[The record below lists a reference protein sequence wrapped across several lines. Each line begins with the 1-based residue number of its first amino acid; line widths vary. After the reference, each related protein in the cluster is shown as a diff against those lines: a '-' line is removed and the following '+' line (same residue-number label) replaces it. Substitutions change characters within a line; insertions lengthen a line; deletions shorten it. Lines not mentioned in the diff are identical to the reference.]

1 MRLNILRGYRRRSA
15 PDLWRLG
22 VDAREVML
30 ARISR
35 GLSGRLSAAEARRM
49 VLEKQSAGIRAHC
62 AYMQW
67 LFSGEPA
74 AANQAVLD
82 IYHRAVR
89 SNRKRLSRRRW
100 PWPIG

>member
-1 MRLNILRGYRRRSA
+1 MRLNMLPRFRRKGA
-15 PDLWRLG
+15 PDLWQLG

-35 GLSGRLSAAEARRM
+35 GLTGRLSAAEARRM
-49 VLEKQSAGIRAHC
+49 VLEKQSAGIRAHS

-74 AANQAVLD
+74 AANQAVFD
-82 IYHRAVR
+82 IYQRAVR

-100 PWPIG
+100 PWLIG

>member
-1 MRLNILRGYRRRSA
+1 MRLNIVQRFRRSAA
-15 PDLWRLG
+15 PDLWQLG

-35 GLSGRLSAAEARRM
+35 GLTGRLSAAETRRM
-49 VLEKQSAGIRAHC
+49 VLEKQSAGIRAHY

-67 LFSGEPA
+67 LFSGQPA
-74 AANQAVLD
+74 AANQAVFD

-100 PWPIG
+100 PWLMG